1 MIKRTNTC
9 QAKLIAPI
17 LINYYEKEKNKSP
30 TSETKISYKQIH
42 KPKPLNIRSLTELN
56 NKTTFDNN
64 DLTQFYGNPN
74 LYKSN
79 YINHK

>member
-17 LINYYEKEKNKSP
+17 LINYYENEKNESP
-30 TSETKISYKQIH
+30 TSEKKISYKHIH
-42 KPKPLNIRSLTELN
+42 KPKPLNIISRTELN
-56 NKTTFDNN
+56 NKTFDNN
-64 DLTQFYGNPN
+64 DLTQFYGIPK